1 MPWRGYHFN
10 LPIHQEP
17 DSGISTLNV
26 CYDYLISVK
35 QVEIDRYGHHKYNCC
50 VVITLS
56 VMLMKERWITLF
68 TGSCK
73 TMTPCMLNKESLAK
87 GSIGWPRAIYVHG
100 GHGGWYEMRMHGVM
114 RGRVGLEC
122 LEMLP
127 SLPEWN

>member
-1 MPWRGYHFN
+1 M
-10 LPIHQEP
+10 
-17 DSGISTLNV
+17 
-26 CYDYLISVK
+26 K

-100 GHGGWYEMRMHGVM
+100 GHQRRSRGGGAQ
-114 RGRVGLEC
+114 GAFAPPPFPGKTRVD
-122 LEMLP
+122 
-127 SLPEWN
+127 